1 MDDGL
6 PLSRP
11 DMTALLARGV
21 TRMLVEHGLAPILEV
36 PLANGRRA
44 DVMALTPQGEIWIV
58 ETKSCLEDYAC
69 DCKWPDY
76 VDYCD
81 RFFFGVTETF
91 PRELIPEEC
100 GLIVADGFGGAILRD
115 SPVRPL
121 AGARRKAVT
130 LLFARLAA
138 LRAAAVLADQLR
150 SAGAHIFGGDFLC
163 ALYAFGVGA
172 RRRIRAMPRVLGL
185 STTIDAP
192 SGCAR
197 AAPHERDLRA
207 VARLAVVDDEE
218 VVAVGGVERERPV
231 SIPRRRGDD
240 HGPLAQIEGAGG
252 IGEVGRGA
260 HDLARG
266 GGDAVAAR
274 ARR

>member
-1 MDDGL
+1 MLVPADLECENTSMDDGL

-11 DMTALLARGV
+11 DVTAALARGV
-21 TRMLVEHGLAPILEV
+21 TRMLVDHGLAPILEV

-58 ETKSCLEDYAC
+58 ETKSCLEDFAG
-69 DCKWPDY
+69 DRKWPEY

-115 SPVRPL
+115 SPVRQL

-138 LRAAAVLADQLR
+138 FRAAE
-150 SAGAHIFGGDFLC
+150 F
-163 ALYAFGVGA
+163 
-172 RRRIRAMPRVLGL
+172 
-185 STTIDAP
+185 
-192 SGCAR
+192 
-197 AAPHERDLRA
+197 
-207 VARLAVVDDEE
+207 
-218 VVAVGGVERERPV
+218 
-231 SIPRRRGDD
+231 
-240 HGPLAQIEGAGG
+240 
-252 IGEVGRGA
+252 
-260 HDLARG
+260 
-266 GGDAVAAR
+266 
-274 ARR
+274 